1 MIPPIVEYNEIDF
14 DVNLQDYYTCM
25 YYKGEPFT
33 GTLVDENITTQF
45 KNGNAHGKSVEY
57 YDNGQLA
64 DESYFD
70 DGNYVSYKTWHL
82 NGNIKSECAG
92 GKNDSFEYD
101 IDGNIILQNNNFFYS
116 NGNFRKRNIPYKTEF
131 YNFQGELIVIIQQTL
146 SENGKPQFH
155 INKEKFPECYVDLY
169 FERYPYISS
178 YKDHLGDYIIGWFW
192 YLLSQSEDDRKFT
205 ITAINTLLSD
215 GRNRDKYDLEDIL
228 QKMDKVDL
236 TNEWRKH
243 YSEIIELK

>member
-1 MIPPIVEYNEIDF
+1 MTQPIIEYNETDF
-14 DVNLQDYYTCM
+14 QVNLQDYYTCM

-64 DESYFD
+64 NESYFD

-82 NGNIKSECAG
+82 NGNIKSECSG

-101 IDGNIILQNNNFFYS
+101 IDGNIILQNNNFFYK
-116 NGNFRKRNIPYKTEF
+116 NGNFRTRNIPYKTEF
-131 YNFQGELIVIIQQTL
+131 YNDKGELMVVIQQHL
-146 SENGKPQFH
+146 KKYEKPLFH
-155 INKEKFPECYVDLY
+155 INKEKFSECYDDLY
-169 FERYPYISS
+169 FELYPYVSS
-178 YKDHLGDYIIGWFW
+178 YKDNLGQSIIGWFW
-192 YLLSQSEDDRKFT
+192 YLLSQGEDDKKFA
-205 ITAINTLLSD
+205 ITAINKLLSD
-215 GRNRDKYDLEDIL
+215 GRNRDKYDLEDML
-228 QKMDKVDL
+228 HMMDKVDL
-236 TNEWRKH
+236 NNEWKKY